1 MTDLFTVVAEPSRRR
16 ILDRL
21 LISEA
26 SVSDLIAVVGTS
38 QPAMSK
44 HLRVLRDNN
53 LVTSRVDAQRRVYAL
68 NSTPLAEI
76 DQWLA
81 AYRSTWTARVD
92 ALAEHLDRVF
102 PTDAAAFPEQQEQP
116 KGSS

>member
-76 DQWLA
+76 DQWLG

-102 PTDAAAFPEQQEQP
+102 PTDAAAFSEQQEQP